1 MAIRLNRLSA
11 MSVSAAKGPDLIA
24 DGGGLYLRVSGS
36 GAKSWVFIHRV
47 GSKRSEVGLGGLS
60 AVPLARAR
68 AIAAGC
74 RAAVA
79 AGKSPKLVLAS
90 SKSVPTFGKM
100 ADAYV
105 EAMAGKWK
113 NDKHIQQWRM
123 TLTEYAK
130 PLRPLP
136 VDEIA
141 VDHILACLKL
151 HWKRRPETANR
162 LRGRIERILN
172 AAKAAGH
179 REGENPAAWRGHLE
193 NLLPSRAKLS
203 RGHHPALPFA
213 EMPDF
218 IANLRNREGV
228 AALALEL
235 LILTACRSGEVRGAT
250 WNEIDLEA
258 KVWTIPAARM
268 KGGRP
273 HRVPLTDRALE
284 VLTLVRPLKRIDGLV
299 FPGIKQGSALSDMTL
314 AAVLRRMRIPQ
325 AKASPHGF
333 RSSFKD
339 WATETTSFPNEL
351 SEAALA
357 HISGDAT
364 ERAYRRGDQILRRRE
379 LMEAWGK
386 YCDPQVQTNVMTLI
400 LTR

>member
-1 MAIRLNRLSA
+1 MAIKLNRLSA
-11 MSVSAAKGPDLIA
+11 KTVITAKGPALIA
-24 DGGGLYLRVSGS
+24 DGGGLYLRVSS
-36 GAKSWVFIHRV
+36 TSARSWVFINRV
-47 GSKRSEVGLGGLS
+47 SKKRSEIGLGSLS

-68 AIAAGC
+68 EVAVDC

-79 AGKSPKLVLAS
+79 QGKNPKLALAS
-90 SKSVPTFGKM
+90 RKAVPTFGEM

-105 EAMAGKWK
+105 DAMASKWK
-113 NDKHIQQWRM
+113 NDKHVQQWRM
-123 TLTEYAK
+123 TLAEYAK
-130 PLRPLP
+130 PLRSLP
-136 VDEIA
+136 VDEIG
-141 VDHILACLKL
+141 VDLVLACLKP
-151 HWKRRPETANR
+151 HWERRPETANR

-179 REGENPAAWRGHLE
+179 RQGENPAAWRGHLE
-193 NLLPSRAKLS
+193 NLLPSRTKLS

-218 IANLRNREGV
+218 IASLRNRDGL
-228 AALALEL
+228 AALALEF
-235 LILTACRSGEVRGAT
+235 LIVTACRSGEVRGAT
-250 WNEIDLEA
+250 WNEFDLEA
-258 KVWTIPAARM
+258 KVWTISAARM
-268 KGGRP
+268 KGGRL

-284 VLTLVRPLKRIDGLV
+284 LLTLVRPLKRIDGLV

-314 AAVLRRMRIPQ
+314 AAVLRRMQIPQ

-357 HISGDAT
+357 HICGDAT
-364 ERAYRRGDQILRRRE
+364 ERAYRRGDQFRRRRE
-379 LMEAWGK
+379 LMEAWGN
-386 YCDPQVQTNVMTLI
+386 YCEPQTQTSVVTLS
-400 LTR
+400 LPR

>member
-1 MAIRLNRLSA
+1 MAIKLNRLSA
-11 MSVSAAKGPDLIA
+11 KAVSAAKGPALMA
-24 DGGGLYLRVSGS
+24 DGGGLYLRVSGTD
-36 GAKSWVFIHRV
+36 AKSWVFIHRN
-47 GSKRSEVGLGGLS
+47 GSKRSEIGLGGLK

-68 AIAAGC
+68 AIAAEC

-79 AGKSPKLVLAS
+79 DGKSPKLALS
-90 SKSVPTFGKM
+90 GSKAVPTFGEM

-105 EAMAGKWK
+105 NDMSSRWK
-113 NDKHIQQWRM
+113 NGKHVDQWRM

-130 PLRPLP
+130 PLRSLP
-136 VDEIA
+136 VDEVG
-141 VDHILACLKL
+141 VDHVLTCLKP
-151 HWKRRPETANR
+151 HWERRPETANR
-162 LRGRIERILN
+162 LRGRIERVLN

-203 RGHHPALPFA
+203 RGHHPAMPFA
-213 EMPDF
+213 EMPEF
-218 IANLRNREGV
+218 ISNLRDREGV
-228 AALALEL
+228 AALALEF
-235 LILTACRSGEVRGAT
+235 LILTAARSGEVRGTT
-250 WNEIDLEA
+250 WDEVDLEA

-268 KGGRP
+268 KAGRS
-273 HRVPLTDRALE
+273 HRVPLTDRAIE
-284 VLTLVRPLKRIDGLV
+284 ILTLVRPLKRVDGLV
-299 FPGIKQGSALSDMTL
+299 FPGIKHGTSLSDMTL
-314 AAVLRRMRIPQ
+314 AAVLRRMKIPQ
-325 AKASPHGF
+325 SKASPHGF

-364 ERAYRRGDQILRRRE
+364 ERAYRRGDQFLRRRE

-386 YCDPQVQTNVMTLI
+386 YCEPQAQTNVVTLS